1 MTRPLIFLTVGLL
14 AVIALAVSL
23 GAVSLDDPAAR
34 TILLRLRLPRVLLAA
49 AIGATLAV
57 AGVTFQTLLRNPLAD
72 PFILGVSGGAA
83 AGAAIATALR
93 LARIPGVVPLVA
105 FIGACGATAAVF
117 LLARRRDHTDPTR
130 LLLSGL
136 VLNAFFSA
144 VILIAFSLSPQADLT
159 AALRWMMGN
168 ISAATWT
175 DFIIVTIPLLIA
187 MIVLAFVGACGATAA
202 VFLLARRRDHTDPT
216 RLLLSGLVLNAFFSA
231 VILIAFSLSR
241 QADLTAALRWMMGN
255 ISAATWTD
263 VIVVTI
269 PLLIAMIVLAFVA
282 NDLRLLAFGE
292 EDAKA
297 RGVDIE
303 RVKLIGFGTASI
315 ITGAAVAVSGI
326 IGFVGLLVPHL
337 IRLIWRRD
345 FRYLLPLCALGGAIL
360 VVGAD
365 LLSRTLITSAELPI
379 GAFTAILGVPFFLSL
394 LRRER

>member
-1 MTRPLIFLTVGLL
+1 MNDEQVPAGRSSFIVHRSSLVPPSLALL
-14 AVIALAVSL
+14 ALLVLVVVLAVSF
-23 GAVSLDDPAAR
+23 GSVSLSDPSAR
-34 TILLRLRLPRVLLAA
+34 AIILNLRLPRVLLAA

-93 LARIPGVVPLVA
+93 WGRVPGLVPLVA
-105 FIGACGATAAVF
+105 FAGACGATAAVF

-144 VILIAFSLSPQADLT
+144 VILIAFA
-159 AALRWMMGN
+159 
-168 ISAATWT
+168 
-175 DFIIVTIPLLIA
+175 
-187 MIVLAFVGACGATAA
+187 
-202 VFLLARRRDHTDPT
+202 
-216 RLLLSGLVLNAFFSA
+216 
-231 VILIAFSLSR
+231 LSR
-241 QADLTAALRWMMGN
+241 QADLTAALRWMMG
-255 ISAATWTD
+255 SLFGATWTQ
-263 VIVVTI
+263 VALVTV
-269 PLLIAMIVLAFVA
+269 PLAAAMAVLAFLA

-297 RGVDIE
+297 RGVDVE
-303 RVKLIGFGTASI
+303 RVKLLGFGIASI

-337 IRLIWRRD
+337 IRLVWRRD
-345 FRYLLPLCALGGAIL
+345 FRFLLPLCALGGAVL

-365 LLSRTLITSAELPI
+365 LLSRILVRTSELPI
-379 GAFTAILGVPFFLSL
+379 GAFTAVLGVPFFLSL
-394 LRRER
+394 LRRAR

>member
-1 MTRPLIFLTVGLL
+1 MSDEPLISGGTHARTSLVPALLILTAVVAVG
-14 AVIALAVSL
+14 IAAGVLFGDVSM
-23 GAVSLDDPAAR
+23 SDPAAR
-34 TILLRLRLPRVLLAA
+34 DIIVRLRLPRVLLAA

-93 LARIPGVVPLVA
+93 WSRIPGLVPLVA
-105 FIGACGATAAVF
+105 FAGACGATAAVF

-144 VILIAFSLSPQADLT
+144 VILIS
-159 AALRWMMGN
+159 
-168 ISAATWT
+168 
-175 DFIIVTIPLLIA
+175 
-187 MIVLAFVGACGATAA
+187 
-202 VFLLARRRDHTDPT
+202 
-216 RLLLSGLVLNAFFSA
+216 
-231 VILIAFSLSR
+231 FSLSR
-241 QADLTAALRWMMGN
+241 QADLTAALRWMMGS
-255 ISAATWTD
+255 IFGATWMQ
-263 VIVVTI
+263 VAIVTV
-269 PLLIAMIVLAFVA
+269 PLVLAMTVLAFIA
-282 NDLRLLAFGE
+282 GDLRLLAFGE
-292 EDAKA
+292 EDAKS
-297 RGVDIE
+297 RGVDVE

-345 FRYLLPLCALGGAIL
+345 FRFLLPLCALGGAAL
-360 VVGAD
+360 VTGAD
-365 LLSRTLITSAELPI
+365 VLSRTLVASTELPI

-394 LRRER
+394 LRRSR

>member
-187 MIVLAFVGACGATAA
+187 MIVLAFV
-202 VFLLARRRDHTDPT
+202 
-216 RLLLSGLVLNAFFSA
+216 
-231 VILIAFSLSR
+231 
-241 QADLTAALRWMMGN
+241 
-255 ISAATWTD
+255 
-263 VIVVTI
+263 
-269 PLLIAMIVLAFVA
+269 A

-292 EDAKA
+292 EDAKS
-297 RGVDIE
+297 RGVAVE

-345 FRYLLPLCALGGAIL
+345 FRYLLPLCALGGAIP

-365 LLSRTLITSAELPI
+365 LLSRTLVTSAELPI

>member
-1 MTRPLIFLTVGLL
+1 MARPLIILTITLFVVL
-14 AVIALAVSL
+14 VIAIAF
-23 GAVSLDDPAAR
+23 GAVALDDPAAR
-34 TILLRLRLPRVLLAA
+34 TILFRLRLPRVLLAA

-93 LARIPGVVPLVA
+93 WGRVPGLVPFVA
-105 FIGACGATAAVF
+105 FLGACGATAAVF

-144 VILIAFSLSPQADLT
+144 VILIAFSLS
-159 AALRWMMGN
+159 
-168 ISAATWT
+168 S
-175 DFIIVTIPLLIA
+175 
-187 MIVLAFVGACGATAA
+187 
-202 VFLLARRRDHTDPT
+202 
-216 RLLLSGLVLNAFFSA
+216 
-231 VILIAFSLSR
+231 

-263 VIVVTI
+263 VAVVTV
-269 PLLIAMIVLAFVA
+269 PLLLAMAVLAFVA

-297 RGVDIE
+297 HGVDVE

-345 FRYLLPLCALGGAIL
+345 FRFLLPLCALGGATL

-365 LLSRTLITSAELPI
+365 VLSRTLVTTAELPI
-379 GAFTAILGVPFFLSL
+379 GAFTALLGVPFFLSL

>member
-1 MTRPLIFLTVGLL
+1 MSRDLLKPIALLVVLL
-14 AVIALAVSL
+14 ALTIGLGVSF
-23 GAVSLDDPAAR
+23 GATRISWDDDTAR
-34 TILLRLRLPRVLLAA
+34 TILLRIRLPRVLLAA

-57 AGVTFQTLLRNPLAD
+57 AGVTFQTLLRNALAD

-93 LARIPGVVPLVA
+93 LARFPGVVPLVA
-105 FIGACGATAAVF
+105 FLGACSATAAVF

-130 LLLSGL
+130 LLISGL

-144 VILIAFSLSPQADLT
+144 IILISFALSREADLT
-159 AALRWMMGN
+159 AALRWMMGS
-168 ISAATWT
+168 IFGATWL
-175 DFIIVTIPLLIA
+175 DVI
-187 MIVLAFVGACGATAA
+187 
-202 VFLLARRRDHTDPT
+202 LLAT
-216 RLLLSGLVLNAFFSA
+216 LLAIALV
-231 VILIAFSLSR
+231 
-241 QADLTAALRWMMGN
+241 
-255 ISAATWTD
+255 
-263 VIVVTI
+263 
-269 PLLIAMIVLAFVA
+269 VLVFMA

-297 RGVDIE
+297 RGVDVE

-337 IRLIWRRD
+337 IRLVWRRD
-345 FRYLLPLCALGGAIL
+345 FRFLLPLCALGGAIL

-365 LLSRTLITSAELPI
+365 ALSRTLVVNAELPI

-394 LRRER
+394 LRRSR

>member
-1 MTRPLIFLTVGLL
+1 MNAMIRPLIILTAALIAIL
-14 AVIALAVSL
+14 VIAVLF
-23 GAVSLDDPAAR
+23 GAVSLDDPSAR
-34 TILLRLRLPRVLLAA
+34 TILFRLRLPRVLLSA

-93 LARIPGVVPLVA
+93 WSRIPGLVPFVA
-105 FIGACGATAAVF
+105 F
-117 LLARRRDHTDPTR
+117 L
-130 LLLSGL
+130 
-136 VLNAFFSA
+136 
-144 VILIAFSLSPQADLT
+144 
-159 AALRWMMGN
+159 
-168 ISAATWT
+168 
-175 DFIIVTIPLLIA
+175 
-187 MIVLAFVGACGATAA
+187 GACGATAA

-255 ISAATWTD
+255 LSAATWTD
-263 VIVVTI
+263 VAVVTV
-269 PLLIAMIVLAFVA
+269 PLLLAMAVLMFVA

-297 RGVDIE
+297 RGVDVE

-345 FRYLLPLCALGGAIL
+345 FRFLLPLCALGGATL

-365 LLSRTLITSAELPI
+365 VLSRTLVTSAELPI
-379 GAFTAILGVPFFLSL
+379 GAFTALLGVPFFLSL